1 MQGFTTVLMETIDEV
16 VRNVFENEI
25 AEIILNCLGK
35 DCSKS
40 LDERVQF
47 FEDSLPKIL
56 GTDQGA
62 QIIKDLILETL
73 YSKLGSKFQW
83 KEGYRLQDYVIE
95 LREKTVRSKV

>member
-1 MQGFTTVLMETIDEV
+1 METISEIV
-16 VRNVFENEI
+16 TNVFEDEI
-25 AEIILNCLGK
+25 AEIILDCLEK

-56 GTDQGA
+56 GTNHGA

-73 YSKLGSKFQW
+73 YSKLGSKFEW
-83 KEGYRLQDYVIE
+83 KQGYRLQDYVIE
-95 LREKTVRSKV
+95 LREKTGGSEV